1 MLMQTGFNG
10 STDDVAER
18 YVNTMVDILLP
29 VLEQSIVIAGHY
41 SKGCERDVL
50 LPEDLEYAT
59 KFCVMRRVGQVI
71 GSTMPEIY
79 EEDDPAGT
87 DEEVEEVP
95 VEDCPEFVRYS
106 GDDPFLNEVNAAY
119 DAWDAWVPQ
128 SPAEEMLKNAVN
140 SNGHLG
146 T

>member
-1 MLMQTGFNG
+1 MRTGLIG

-18 YVNTMVDILLP
+18 YVNAMVDILLP
-29 VLEQSIVIAGHY
+29 VLEQSVVIAGQY

-50 LPEDLEYAT
+50 LPEDVEYAT
-59 KFCVMRRVGQVI
+59 KFCVMRRVGQVV

-79 EEDDPAGT
+79 DPGGTDD

-95 VEDCPEFVRYS
+95 EEDCPEFVRYS

-119 DAWDAWVPQ
+119 DSWDDWIPQ
-128 SPAEEMLKNAVN
+128 SPAEEMLKNAIN
-140 SNGHLG
+140 TNNGHLG

>member
-10 STDDVAER
+10 SADDMTENYIA
-18 YVNTMVDILLP
+18 TMIDIFLP
-29 VLEQSIVIAGHY
+29 VLEQSMVIAGHY

-50 LPEDLEYAT
+50 LPEDIEYAT
-59 KFCVMRRVGQVI
+59 TYCAMRKVGQVI

-79 EEDDPAGT
+79 ESDSDDSGS
-87 DEEVEEVP
+87 EIEEVP

-106 GDDPFLNEVNAAY
+106 GDDPFLIEINAAY
-119 DAWDAWVPQ
+119 DMWDTWVPQ
-128 SPAEEMLKNAVN
+128 SPAEDILKNTIN

>member
-1 MLMQTGFNG
+1 
-10 STDDVAER
+10 
-18 YVNTMVDILLP
+18 
-29 VLEQSIVIAGHY
+29 
-41 SKGCERDVL
+41 
-50 LPEDLEYAT
+50 
-59 KFCVMRRVGQVI
+59 MRRVGQVI

-128 SPAEEMLKNAVN
+128 SPAEQMLKNAVN